1 MALCGAQKAMQN
13 FQCTTRIRGSV
24 IWLTCFSKHP
34 ELSKHYVPIE
44 RSAKANKAKE
54 DCRLETPTAHFLCK
68 QCGSLALQSRAL
80 QGKKPVINNFAL
92 SRRPHAGFPAEQ
104 Q

>member
-13 FQCTTRIRGSV
+13 SKCTTRIRGSV
-24 IWLTCFSKHP
+24 IWLACFSKHP

-44 RSAKANKAKE
+44 RSAKANKANE

-68 QCGSLALQSRAL
+68 QCGSLALQSRGSAR
-80 QGKKPVINNFAL
+80 KKAC
-92 SRRPHAGFPAEQ
+92 HK
-104 Q
+104 